1 MVNNDSNKNCFTYS
15 IAGGPSRVNKPFSDS
30 TLCVR
35 THNKRG
41 DEYKCEDKVRIIILQ
56 YNKFLLVVGL
66 STFLGGVDTRRSYF
80 FAPCVDKARNSTS
93 IPAYRRWLLSQSGG
107 YEGGKK
113 TYTNTE
119 KENVSFLCL
128 FVDSYINGNVDKR
141 TYEPEPTFIIIYHQV
156 LFELFEKGGL
166 KLTHSI
172 KVGGAIEWEELE

>member
-1 MVNNDSNKNCFTYS
+1 M
-15 IAGGPSRVNKPFSDS
+15 S
-30 TLCVR
+30 T
-35 THNKRG
+35 N
-41 DEYKCEDKVRIIILQ
+41 
-56 YNKFLLVVGL
+56 LLAIV
-66 STFLGGVDTRRSYF
+66 
-80 FAPCVDKARNSTS
+80 PCVYARTTRGEMNINARIRCVSSSYSTTS
-93 IPAYRRWLLSQSGG
+93 SCSSSGCQLSWVELTHGVLTFSPRVLTRPGIPPRFRHIVAGSYHRAADMK
-107 YEGGKK
+107 GGKK